1 MILCAISLLVTLI
14 FMDNLKY
21 ENKTSKDIKIVQ
33 RFKNEISNLIKLF
46 IKIDLWLLFSLTFYN
61 GFEITF
67 IWFEYSRVYIFYLIK
82 ITIFDKYLYI
92 SKAFATC
99 LLGVNYVGWSN
110 MVFGSLASFLSFGMT
125 YFLKYVGVQI
135 GIVFMLMVSLMHC
148 VFILSWTP
156 TPEGAKI
163 LVFIM
168 AIGFALSMSV
178 S

>member
-67 IWFEYSRVYIFYLIK
+67 IWFEYSRVYIAYLIK
-82 ITIFDKYLYI
+82 IT
-92 SKAFATC
+92 
-99 LLGVNYVGWSN
+99 
-110 MVFGSLASFLSFGMT
+110 VFGN
-125 YFLKYVGVQI
+125 
-135 GIVFMLMVSLMHC
+135 
-148 VFILSWTP
+148 
-156 TPEGAKI
+156 
-163 LVFIM
+163 
-168 AIGFALSMSV
+168 
-178 S
+178 